1 MMIRQ
6 AVCLIALIITTS
18 SYPKRYNMINIEDL
32 DLNFIKDNIEDTS
45 IETIKC
51 KSTYINRYD
60 MM

>member
-1 MMIRQ
+1 MMIRE
-6 AVCLIALIITTS
+6 AVCLLALIITS